1 MQMHVCALNKAKL
14 QPQDLTTPVCI
25 HILLYRYPTA
35 HVYDPHY
42 HITTSNLNVCLYI
55 TYTVLTDNDY
65 LNALRPLNLD
75 QHLIRLDL
83 YHWRKLLWFGLHHHP
98 RIYEK
103 ITDIIAA
110 NGSKRAHFS
119 LCVLN
124 KTTEGKIKC
133 LFELTDKRIRDKL
146 HRLWSPQRAMSEREA
161 GHTAMG
167 VTDAHCLPPHQL
179 LHWDAGRGICSRYY
193 DEIARPLS

>member
-65 LNALRPLNLD
+65 LNALMPLNLD
-75 QHLIRLDL
+75 QYLIRLDL
-83 YHWRKLLWFGLHHHP
+83 YH
-98 RIYEK
+98 
-103 ITDIIAA
+103 
-110 NGSKRAHFS
+110 
-119 LCVLN
+119 
-124 KTTEGKIKC
+124 
-133 LFELTDKRIRDKL
+133 
-146 HRLWSPQRAMSEREA
+146 
-161 GHTAMG
+161 
-167 VTDAHCLPPHQL
+167 
-179 LHWDAGRGICSRYY
+179 
-193 DEIARPLS
+193 